1 MRIKKFKTIL
11 KFYYLEFKRQKLIK
25 ELRKKKK
32 IKVAFLGYALG
43 ASCDLFSGIYSE
55 FKKDK
60 RFEPYMVI
68 VPNSYGSKE
77 VMIQIQNQAKEYL
90 DSLKIPYVCGYDEK
104 DDVFVDITKTINPDI
119 VFMCHHYDWFPKEFK
134 IENFRE
140 KLVYITPYSYFLDD
154 NLQYNSNTNAYMY
167 AHKCFFE
174 TKDLSQMWK
183 NASAVKKNKEGEFLG
198 YLKVDNILFS
208 QNSFKDVWKIKD
220 KAIKRIIWAPHH
232 LDAPLSN
239 FLEYKDLFLSL
250 AQTRTDIQ
258 FAFRPHPGLKGSL
271 QRVAHWNKTEI
282 DNYYQSWQ
290 DLPNAFVSEG
300 EFIDLFFS
308 SDAMILDSISFIAEY
323 FITGKP
329 MCIQTPKHNFKFNS
343 FTEKLKDNL
352 YKSNCYDDV
361 INFVDNIVCS
371 KQDSSLS
378 NNRQQIIYNQFLPPN
393 NKSAAFN
400 IYDYICNEIFKG
412 KI

>member
-1 MRIKKFKTIL
+1 MVQAGKERMRKLVL
-11 KFYYLEFKRQKLIK
+11 K
-25 ELRKKKK
+25 
-32 IKVAFLGYALG
+32 
-43 ASCDLFSGIYSE
+43 
-55 FKKDK
+55 
-60 RFEPYMVI
+60 
-68 VPNSYGSKE
+68 YGEK
-77 VMIQIQNQAKEYL
+77 
-90 DSLKIPYVCGYDEK
+90 PDE
-104 DDVFVDITKTINPDI
+104 DDMNEA
-119 VFMCHHYDWFPKEFK
+119 DWFE
-134 IENFRE
+134 
-140 KLVYITPYSYFLDD
+140 Y
-154 NLQYNSNTNAYMY
+154 Q
-167 AHKCFFE
+167 
-174 TKDLSQMWK
+174 
-183 NASAVKKNKEGEFLG
+183 AVKKYEDEVTGEM
-198 YLKVDNILFS
+198 
-208 QNSFKDVWKIKD
+208 IKD
-220 KAIKRIIWAPHH
+220 KIKNGIVSSIFPVGLA
-232 LDAPLSN
+232 S
-239 FLEYKDLFLSL
+239 YKT
-250 AQTRTDIQ
+250 AK
-258 FAFRPHPGLKGSL
+258 AFGEFVADTQIAYKYKRAMDETGGKLVRKYGSG
-271 QRVAHWNKTEI
+271 QGAEI